1 MGLRLDQVVPWGRS
15 RLEYCQMF
23 DLTGND
29 LHRTLLDVA
38 GGPASF
44 NAEMTQQGY
53 SVISC
58 DPVYQFSAAEI
69 RTRIEETSPV
79 IIEKVQASRDKFV
92 WTTLRSPEELIA
104 TRMTAMHQF
113 LADFPVGLQ
122 QGRYRSGELPE
133 LPFDQQQFD
142 LALSSHLLFT
152 YSDQLSLEF
161 HIASVLEMCR
171 VASEVRV
178 FPLLINM
185 TGERSGFVQPV
196 IDAVQL
202 QGHRVEICT
211 VPYEFQKGG
220 NEMMKI
226 THSRSHK

>member
-1 MGLRLDQVVPWGRS
+1 MFGLTAS
-15 RLEYCQMF
+15 
-23 DLTGND
+23 D

-58 DPVYQFSAAEI
+58 DPLYQFSATEI

-113 LADFPVGLQ
+113 LEDFSVGLQ

-152 YSDQLSLEF
+152 YSDQLPLEF

-171 VASEVRV
+171 VASEVRI

-196 IDAVQL
+196 IDAVRS

-226 THSRSHK
+226 THSRSLK

>member
-1 MGLRLDQVVPWGRS
+1 MFGLTAS
-15 RLEYCQMF
+15 
-23 DLTGND
+23 D

-53 SVISC
+53 SVVSC
-58 DPVYQFSAAEI
+58 DPLYQFSAAEI
-69 RTRIEETSPV
+69 RARIEETSPV
-79 IIEKVQASRDKFV
+79 ICEKVQASQDKFV
-92 WTTLRSPEELIA
+92 WTTLQSPQSPEELIA
-104 TRMTAMHQF
+104 TRMMAMHQF
-113 LADFPVGLQ
+113 LEDFPVGLQ
-122 QGRYRSGELPE
+122 QGRYHLGELPE

-152 YSDQLSLEF
+152 YSDQLPLEF
-161 HIASVLEMCR
+161 HIASILEMCR
-171 VASEVRV
+171 VASEVRI

-185 TGERSGFVQPV
+185 TGERSGFVQLV